1 MKNFANNSKSIN
13 SDFRI
18 TGMDARDTY
27 GTSYPGY
34 GVAGK
39 TCNTHRVAGRPLPP
53 AEMGECV
60 IPDNDLS
67 RLKGGENFYDTS
79 TQGAGAPCYP
89 MIKKKWRLERKGNGV
104 CEDREKIRGQNPII
118 ALLIFLIPLLL
129 IFSTSCSF
137 LRNREQSKQVD
148 IIYTANL
155 QGAILDLPCNN
166 TVGKAEFYTLPRVMA
181 KVQQMLKKCAADGI
195 PAIAVDGGNTLFG
208 IDDLSWSRKGKP
220 AIYLMKTAGVSAL
233 AMGEVEFV
241 AGDLIQWKD
250 PYSYRSDSPATPF
263 PTEEPE
269 FNNSAGKGPLPLA
282 KSKENKGNNANFII
296 FAGNI
301 TDKRLFKPLTPG
313 ENNKNIDMTSLKK
326 DLSSHFT
333 KEINGIKVS
342 FYSYFEPEESPLLP
356 GIQEK
361 YLYAEFDTSVEKL
374 NDALQKDDAQYKIVI
389 ARVNDIMKFAGA
401 LKGADLVIPGR
412 YDDSL
417 HPVEVDRINDINV
430 LPFVNSRYM
439 GVARI
444 RLTKGPRGNT
454 EVKFDLEKPGEEK
467 MPAKADLTPYLD
479 KFYKTYS
486 KEYSKVHT
494 AFIGYGDERLKH
506 TSGTPQETPTAF
518 AVADMIRNYA
528 GTDIALIN
536 LFSVRRPLAGI
547 IRGEDVEWISPFGN
561 RLVTLDLTGEQI
573 REIMKLNL
581 RRDTKFM
588 IISGGSIAYEGD
600 KNVKLLI
607 DGYPLDPNKT
617 YRVATN
623 DYLADSDKMEYRVFK
638 LGKHVHKTEIPIN
651 GIFFESVLKRRFIG
665 LPPERV
671 GLKTKEEI
679 EKIEDPLKAGREAY
693 KWGYFKLA
701 YDLLEKAT
709 KIKPSSSGVD
719 VEGASESINEETKLI
734 VQANID
740 LYAGLPGCSY
750 AKAWHVSDRFREDME
765 INSKENSVGYRYAEL
780 IRVASYYSMMMF
792 FDISG
797 QYSRTSIDSKKNK
810 ELNILVSS
818 ACFRN
823 RYFFNPGYFLEDAS
837 KNFPSDIRLRRLAEA
852 VGEAQAAL
860 SGKTEA
866 SLKPPLWPMFKGDGR
881 HTGRSPFTG
890 PASKKVKVLWKF
902 QTHHSNK
909 SSPAVAADGT
919 LYIAGGDGILYALSP
934 DGKLRW
940 NLTIGG
946 YLLSSPAIDSEGTI
960 YLGAGSAAGETRKQ
974 TFRQGQAEEKQ
985 EKIGFIC
992 AFSPDGTQKWRFK
1005 TGGWV
1010 ASSILITSGGNIVAG
1025 CNDNFIYC
1033 LGKDGE
1039 LLWKF
1044 ETGGKVFSSPAE
1056 DKDGNIYAGSED
1068 SYFYSLDKDGKLR
1081 WKHKAENKFFS
1092 SPAISDEGI
1101 IYTGNDDAHLY
1112 AFKPDGTPVWK
1123 KKFPEAITSTPS
1135 IGRDGDLYVG
1145 CEDGKLYCLTPGG
1158 EIKWTF
1164 DREDEFFSSPIIDK
1178 NGNIYIGNE
1187 DNSLYCI
1194 SPEGKMLWK
1203 FETGDYVES
1212 TPVVAVDGRVYLCA
1226 EDKFVYVIGEDKAG
1240 ENK

>member
-1 MKNFANNSKSIN
+1 MKNSSNNSQST
-13 SDFRI
+13 DTGFRI
-18 TGMDARDTY
+18 TGRDACSAH

-34 GVAGK
+34 GVA
-39 TCNTHRVAGRPLPP
+39 RRPLPP
-53 AEMGECV
+53 AK
-60 IPDNDLS
+60 IS
-67 RLKGGENFYDTS
+67 AAK
-79 TQGAGAPCYP
+79 
-89 MIKKKWRLERKGNGV
+89 IRKGRCPGV
-104 CEDREKIRGQNPII
+104 TF
-118 ALLIFLIPLLL
+118 LIFLIPLLL

-137 LRNREQSKQVD
+137 MRNKEQAKQVD

-220 AIYLMKTAGVSAL
+220 AIYLMKTAGVSAM
-233 AMGEVEFV
+233 AMGEAEFV
-241 AGDLIQWKD
+241 AGDLMGWKD
-250 PYSYRSDSPATPF
+250 PYSYRSDSPASPF
-263 PTEEPE
+263 PADEPD
-269 FNNSAGKGPLPLA
+269 NDNIQGSKGPLPLA
-282 KSKENKGNNANFII
+282 SNDTNDSPFTI

-301 TDKRLFKPLTPG
+301 TDKGTFKPMNRDENGKAPNFSVLKPG
-313 ENNKNIDMTSLKK
+313 LPN
-326 DLSSHFT
+326 HFT

-342 FYSYFEPEESPLLP
+342 FYSYFEPEESHLLP
-356 GIQEK
+356 GVPEK
-361 YLYAEFDTSVEKL
+361 YLYADFDTSTDKL
-374 NDALQKDDAQYKIVI
+374 NNALQKDDAQYKIVI
-389 ARVNDIMKFAGA
+389 ARVNDIQKFAGT

-412 YDDSL
+412 FHDSL
-417 HPVEVDRINDINV
+417 PPGKVAQINGINI

-439 GVARI
+439 GVADI
-444 RLTKGPRGNT
+444 QLTKDSHGKT
-454 EVKFDLEKPGEEK
+454 KVKFAMEKPGDAK
-467 MPAKADLTPYLD
+467 MPAGADFKPYLD
-479 KFYKTYS
+479 KFYKLYS
-486 KEYSKVHT
+486 KEYAKVNT
-494 AFIGYGDERLKH
+494 AFIGYGDDRLKH
-506 TSGTPQETPTAF
+506 TPGTPQETPTAF
-518 AVADMIRNYA
+518 VIADMIRNYA

-547 IRGEDVEWISPFGN
+547 IRGEDVEWISPYGN
-561 RLVTLDLTGEQI
+561 KLVTMDLTGEQI

-588 IISGGSIAYEGD
+588 IMSGGSIAYQGD
-600 KNVKLLI
+600 KDIKLLI
-607 DGYPLDPNKT
+607 DGSPLDPKKT

-638 LGKHVHKTEIPIN
+638 LGKNINKTEIPIN

-671 GLKTKEEI
+671 GLKSRTEI
-679 EKIEDPLKAGREAY
+679 ANMKDPLEAGKEAY
-693 KWGYFKLA
+693 KWGYFRMA
-701 YDLLEKAT
+701 YDSIEESLKKKPEKNTADT
-709 KIKPSSSGVD
+709 ML
-719 VEGASESINEETKLI
+719 AS
-734 VQANID
+734 QAD
-740 LYAGLPGCSY
+740 LMLYTGLPGCAS
-750 AKAWHVSDRFREDME
+750 AKALEVIGRNLNDRMISTVTYADFFVRAE
-765 INSKENSVGYRYAEL
+765 IIRISALYSLMNYGDIAKYIGSILNNYR
-780 IRVASYYSMMMF
+780 
-792 FDISG
+792 G
-797 QYSRTSIDSKKNK
+797 NIDS
-810 ELNILVSS
+810 NIFIGS
-818 ACFRN
+818 AFYRM
-823 RYFFNPGYFLEDAS
+823 S
-837 KNFPSDIRLRRLAEA
+837 KVTEAQTSFKTLSDKFPSDIRLRRLAET
-852 VGEAQAAL
+852 VGEAQSAL
-860 SGKTEA
+860 SGKAETP
-866 SLKPPLWPMFKGDGR
+866 SSPPLWPMFKGDGR
-881 HTGRSPFTG
+881 RTGRSPWTG
-890 PASKKVKVLWKF
+890 PASDKVSVIWQF

-919 LYIAGGDGILYALSP
+919 IYVAGGDGILYALSP
-934 DGKLRW
+934 DGKLLW

-946 YLLSSPAIDSEGTI
+946 YLLSSPAIDKEGTI

-985 EKIGFIC
+985 EKIGYIC

-1010 ASSILITSGGNIVAG
+1010 ASSILITSRGNIVAG

-1033 LGKDGE
+1033 LNKDGE

-1044 ETGGKVFSSPAE
+1044 ETGGKVFSSPVE

-1068 SYFYSLDKDGKLR
+1068 FYFYSLDKDGKLR

-1101 IYTGNDDAHLY
+1101 IYTGNDDSHLY

-1135 IGRDGDLYVG
+1135 INRDGDLYVG
-1145 CEDGKLYCLTPGG
+1145 CEDGKLYRLTPGG

-1212 TPVVAVDGRVYLCA
+1212 TPVVAVNGRVYLCA
-1226 EDKFVYVIGEDKAG
+1226 EDKFVYVIGEYKAG
-1240 ENK
+1240 KDK

>member
-1 MKNFANNSKSIN
+1 MTNSSNNSQSIAD
-13 SDFRI
+13 S
-18 TGMDARDTY
+18 
-27 GTSYPGY
+27 
-34 GVAGK
+34 GV
-39 TCNTHRVAGRPLPP
+39 RF
-53 AEMGECV
+53 ECKE
-60 IPDNDLS
+60 NLACE
-67 RLKGGENFYDTS
+67 RLKIY
-79 TQGAGAPCYP
+79 
-89 MIKKKWRLERKGNGV
+89 
-104 CEDREKIRGQNPII
+104 RGRNPVA
-118 ALLIFLIPLLL
+118 ALLIFIISLLL
-129 IFSTSCSF
+129 IFSTSCS
-137 LRNREQSKQVD
+137 LKKSKEQSKQVD

-166 TVGKAEFYTLPRVMA
+166 TVGKAEFYTIPRVMA

-220 AIYLMKTAGVSAL
+220 AIYLMKTAGCSGIV
-233 AMGEVEFV
+233 MGEAEFA
-241 AGDLIQWKD
+241 AGGLLSGSKE
-250 PYSYRSDSPATPF
+250 S
-263 PTEEPE
+263 
-269 FNNSAGKGPLPLA
+269 LPIA
-282 KSKENKGNNANFII
+282 ESKENEDSDSNFTI

-301 TDKRLFKPLTPG
+301 TDKGFFKPLSSG
-313 ENNKNIDMTSLKK
+313 KNNKNTDMISLKK
-326 DLSSHFT
+326 DLPSHFT

-342 FYSYFEPEESPLLP
+342 FHSYFEPEESSLLP

-361 YLYAEFDTSVEKL
+361 YLHAEFDTSVEKL
-374 NDALQKDDAQYKIVI
+374 NTALQKDDAQYKIVI
-389 ARVNDIMKFAGA
+389 ARVNDIKKFAGS

-417 HPVEVDRINDINV
+417 HPVEVDRVNDVNV

-454 EVKFDLEKPGEEK
+454 QVKFDLEKPGDAK

-494 AFIGYGDERLKH
+494 AFIGYGDDRLKH

-561 RLVTLDLTGEQI
+561 KLVTLDLTGEQI

-600 KNVKLLI
+600 KDIKLLI
-607 DGYPLDPNKT
+607 DGYPLDPKKN

-651 GIFFESVLKRRFIG
+651 GIFFESVLKRRFLC

-671 GLKTKEEI
+671 GLKSRTEI
-679 EKIEDPLKAGREAY
+679 ENMKDPLEAGKEAY
-693 KWGYFKLA
+693 KWGYFRMA
-701 YDLLEKAT
+701 YDSIEDCLKKKPEKNTADT
-709 KIKPSSSGVD
+709 ILTS
-719 VEGASESINEETKLI
+719 
-734 VQANID
+734 QAEMM
-740 LYAGLPGCSY
+740 LYTGLPGNASS
-750 AKAWHVSDRFREDME
+750 KALKVVGGDLSGRTISTVIYFDFFIKAEKVRVSSLYSLMSFVDICNYIKKISLSDREELVISIFNE
-765 INSKENSVGYRYAEL
+765 SAKYRLAQIETAQTAFKTL
-780 IRVASYYSMMMF
+780 SE
-792 FDISG
+792 
-797 QYSRTSIDSKKNK
+797 KN
-810 ELNILVSS
+810 
-818 ACFRN
+818 
-823 RYFFNPGYFLEDAS
+823 
-837 KNFPSDIRLRRLAEA
+837 PSDIRLRRLAEA
-852 VGEAQAAL
+852 VEEAQAAL
-860 SGKTEA
+860 SGKAET
-866 SLKPPLWPMFKGDGR
+866 SQKPPLWPMFKGDGR

-890 PASKKVKVLWKF
+890 PASQKIKVLWKF

-946 YLLSSPAIDSEGTI
+946 YLLSSPAIDSEGTVF
-960 YLGAGSAAGETRKQ
+960 LGAGSAAGETRKQ

-985 EKIGFIC
+985 EKIGYIC

-1010 ASSILITSGGNIVAG
+1010 ASSILITSGGNIAAG

-1033 LGKDGE
+1033 LNKDGE

-1056 DKDGNIYAGSED
+1056 DKEGNIYAGSED

-1112 AFKPDGTPVWK
+1112 AFKPDGTLMWK

-1135 IGRDGDLYVG
+1135 INRDGDLYVG
-1145 CEDGKLYCLTPGG
+1145 CEDGKLYRMTPGG
-1158 EIKWTF
+1158 EIKWSF

-1212 TPVVAVDGRVYLCA
+1212 SPVVAVNGRVYLSA
-1226 EDKFVYVIGEDKAG
+1226 EDKFVYVIGEEKMEKDK
-1240 ENK
+1240 